1 MKKFGVVT
9 LMGAPNAGKST
20 LLNAILGEKLSIV
33 CHKRQT
39 TLYTSCR
46 YFNRRGYTNFNCGYP
61 RHFFL
66 IRKKSWIRQWYRQ
79 HGRPPFEAH
88 LIFLI
93 VDVKASYLKEDIIK
107 IISKLE
113 SVSDKVVLILNK
125 IDLFKDKSSL
135 LSLTKELSEV
145 FSFKDVFM
153 VSSKKK
159 EGVDRLVSFM
169 KKNMPDGAWV
179 YPEDQ
184 LTNLS
189 ERFLTA
195 ELTRE
200 VLLHQLH
207 EEIPYGLTVQTEKW
221 ETFDNEDVKVFQ
233 MICLERMS
241 HKAIV
246 LGKKGQKIKHIGV
259 LAREEMSKALGCRV
273 HLKLHV
279 KVDENWQDKPD
290 FFHDLGLDPN

>member
-1 MKKFGVVT
+1 MKKYGVVT

-39 TLYTSCR
+39 TRTRVAGILTE
-46 YFNRRGYTNFNCGYP
+46 GDTQVLIVDTPGI
-61 RHFFL
+61 FFDT
-66 IRKKSWIRQWYRQ
+66 KKKIDKAMVSAAWQAT
-79 HGRPPFEAH
+79 FEAH

-93 VDVKASYLKEDIIK
+93 VDVTATYLRDDIAK
-107 IISKLE
+107 ITAKLE

-125 IDLFKDKSSL
+125 IDLFKNKAAL
-135 LSLTKELSEV
+135 LSLTEDLSKTFPFKEV
-145 FSFKDVFM
+145 FM
-153 VSSKKK
+153 ISSKKG
-159 EGVDRLVSFM
+159 EGVPGLISFM
-169 KKNMPDGAWV
+169 KKKMPEGAWI

-207 EEIPYGLTVQTEKW
+207 EEIPYGLTVHTEQW
-221 ETFDNEDVKVFQ
+221 EAFDNGDVKIFQ
-233 MICLERMS
+233 MI
-241 HKAIV
+241 
-246 LGKKGQKIKHIGV
+246 
-259 LAREEMSKALGCRV
+259 
-273 HLKLHV
+273 
-279 KVDENWQDKPD
+279 N
-290 FFHDLGLDPN
+290 

>member
-20 LLNAILGEKLSIV
+20 LLNTILGEKLSIV

-39 TLYTSCR
+39 TRTR
-46 YFNRRGYTNFNCGYP
+46 VAGIFTEDDTQIVIVDTPGI
-61 RHFFL
+61 FFDT
-66 IRKKSWIRQWYRQ
+66 KKKLDKAMVSAAWQAT
-79 HGRPPFEAH
+79 FEAH
-88 LIFLI
+88 VIFLI
-93 VDVKASYLKEDIIK
+93 VDVSASYLREDIEK
-107 IISKLE
+107 IMSRLE
-113 SVSDKVVLILNK
+113 SVSEKVVLILNK
-125 IDLFKDKSSL
+125 IDLLKNKEKL
-135 LSLTKELSEV
+135 LSLTKE
-145 FSFKDVFM
+145 FSDAFPFQDIFM
-153 VSSKKK
+153 VSATKK
-159 EGVDRLVSFM
+159 EGVDALVSFM
-169 KKNMPDGAWV
+169 KNSMPAGEWM

-200 VLLHQLH
+200 ALLHQLH

-221 ETFDNEDVKVFQ
+221 ETFDNGDVKIFQ
-233 MICLERMS
+233 MICLEKMS

-246 LGKKGQKIKHIGV
+246 LGKGGQKIKRIGE
-259 LAREEMSKALGCRV
+259 LARAEMMKALGCRV

-279 KVDENWQDKPD
+279 KVDEKWQDKPD
-290 FFHDLGLDPN
+290 FFHDLGLDVV

>member
-39 TLYTSCR
+39 TRTRVAGILTEG
-46 YFNRRGYTNFNCGYP
+46 NTQTLIVDTPGI
-61 RHFFL
+61 FFDTK
-66 IRKKSWIRQWYRQ
+66 RKLDKAMVSAAWQAT
-79 HGRPPFEAH
+79 FEAH

-93 VDVKASYLKEDIIK
+93 VDVKASYLKEDITK
-107 IISKLE
+107 IIAKLE

-135 LSLTKELSEV
+135 LSLTKELSEA
-145 FSFKDVFM
+145 FPFKDVFM

-159 EGVDRLVSFM
+159 EGVGRLVSFM
-169 KKNMPDGAWV
+169 KKNMPDGEWM

-207 EEIPYGLTVQTEKW
+207 EEVPYGLTVHTEQW
-221 ETFDNEDVKVFQ
+221 ETFDNGDVKIFQ
-233 MICLERMS
+233 MICLERVS

-259 LAREEMSKALGCRV
+259 LARQEISKALGCRV

-279 KVDENWQDKPD
+279 KVDEKWQDKPD
-290 FFHDLGLDPN
+290 FFHDLGLDPS